1 MSHDRILIL
10 DFGSQVTQLIAR
22 RVREAGVYSE
32 LVPHSMPVDELLAKD
47 PKAIILSGGPASVF
61 EPGAPTIDS
70 KVFESG
76 VPVLGICYGFQVMAY
91 ELGGK
96 VDKAALGEYGKT
108 SATIDAAAGIGE
120 AFALATCCADRA
132 VVVTTNAPS
141 RLRDAQRTVME
152 LRHIDCKKWER
163 ICKEVHMSRSRVND
177 YYNAALDT
185 ILSNKRAQKLVQD
198 FEQDRGHGTGGEKS
212 GII

>member
-1 MSHDRILIL
+1 MAGRTDS
-10 DFGSQVTQLIAR
+10 GSSITNVAATAGVSIATVSRVLSGKRGKDDDIAR

-32 LVPHSMPVDELLAKD
+32 LVPHSMPVDEILAKD

-61 EPGAPTIDS
+61 EPGAPTIDT

-108 SATIDAAAGIGE
+108 SATIDDAAGI
-120 AFALATCCADRA
+120 LADSPAEQ
-132 VVVTTNAPS
+132 TTWMLS
-141 RLRDAQRTVME
+141 LI
-152 LRHIDCKKWER
+152 HI
-163 ICKEVHMSRSRVND
+163 
-177 YYNAALDT
+177 
-185 ILSNKRAQKLVQD
+185 
-198 FEQDRGHGTGGEKS
+198 
-212 GII
+212 